1 MCWRVQNS
9 AALSLAEPVS
19 RRGMLCQVRGPVCNQ
34 RDRLEGII
42 IGGKRKNDPFAVSAG
57 LGSREHRQRPPA
69 VTVYLSALCDALS
82 RIQFN
87 PPARPHELREHS
99 PGDSLL
105 PQELDVANAINC

>member
-1 MCWRVQNS
+1 MQRFHLPSLCPGEGCCVRSAVQ
-9 AALSLAEPVS
+9 
-19 RRGMLCQVRGPVCNQ
+19 VCDQ

-57 LGSREHRQRPPA
+57 LASREHRQRPPA

-87 PPARPHELREHS
+87 PPARSQALREHS
-99 PGDSLL
+99 LGDSLL
-105 PQELDVANAINC
+105 PEELDVANAINC